1 MNNSRISVDAH
12 RDVTLPRFM
21 HGTTR
26 AHVLSLPGTRVRTIG
41 RLRKST
47 AFPRQ

>member
-12 RDVTLPRFM
+12 RDVTLPHSMR
-21 HGTTR
+21 GTTR
-26 AHVLSLPGTRVRTIG
+26 TNVLSLPGTRVRTIG
-41 RLRKST
+41 RLREST